1 MASYRNECHV
11 SLLSRLE
18 LVKHD
23 VERCVVED
31 KVDVV
36 IVKLAHHRQGHVV
49 VWINK
54 HQVLQK
60 VICCKVPSQLYDGLM
75 LPYKSQ

>member
-1 MASYRNECHV
+1 MSSYRNECHV

-31 KVDVV
+31 KVHFV
-36 IVKLAHHRQGHVV
+36 IVKLTDHRQRHIVV
-49 VWINK
+49 RVNE
-54 HQVLQK
+54 HQVLEENVLAMVSCSK
-60 VICCKVPSQLYDGLM
+60 AVYLNVN
-75 LPYKSQ
+75 KSA